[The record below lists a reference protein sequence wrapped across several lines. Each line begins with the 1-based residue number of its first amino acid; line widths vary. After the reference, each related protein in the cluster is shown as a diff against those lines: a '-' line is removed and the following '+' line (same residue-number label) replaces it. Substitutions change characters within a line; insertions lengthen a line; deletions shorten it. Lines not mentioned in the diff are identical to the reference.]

1 MKWCS
6 AWVVAV
12 LSLLLGGAA
21 GAQQGTIEVE
31 LMVSHISE
39 AAGDI
44 DSRGQRLHAKLKDQ
58 FRYESLRVLETRKLK
73 LATDQVGSVTLPN
86 GKQARVRPLQVDAQS
101 ALLAVEVE
109 GAVKTDLRVK
119 NGHLVVIG
127 AERYDGGKLVV
138 SLEPRW

>member
-1 MKWCS
+1 MKWWS
-6 AWVVAV
+6 AWAVAA
-12 LSLLLGGAA
+12 LWLGLAGVA
-21 GAQQGTIEVE
+21 GAQQGAIEIE
-31 LMVSHISE
+31 LMVAHISE

-73 LATDQVGSVTLPN
+73 LATDEVGSVTLPN
-86 GKQARVRPLQVDAQS
+86 GKHARVRPLQIDAGS

-109 GAVKTDLRVK
+109 GVVKTDLRVK
-119 NGHLVVIG
+119 NGHLVVFG
-127 AERYDGGKLVV
+127 AERYQGGKLVV